1 MKTFIK
7 TLIILIVFAGSMVAL
22 MVIKG
27 NAMSGKRIHKM
38 VFIETKADWL
48 KCQLKDATIIDST
61 NSVSFNLHLENPQ
74 LVTFSIDV
82 GFPFSRLILSWN
94 CDKPESLAALN
105 FEVEVSPDNKNWT
118 KFEYLMFGA
127 LDSANWKNL
136 EFPPTEIE
144 GVGKVDTDN
153 LNLLKPMRYARV
165 IVQAIGSMS
174 SPAIMLRRLSLS
186 FSADNSSWE
195 DYAKFQNHIKTMTI
209 GKIKLSVPYFTQWN
223 LPSNLSGNCCSPT
236 SVSMVL
242 NYHGKTIDPETC
254 AHRGYDSEHQMYG
267 NWPFNVEG
275 AYLGG
280 LGKTWVEVHSGFD
293 EIYDEVAS
301 GKPVIISIAY
311 GYNKLPN
318 SPVHEET
325 EGHLIVVVGF
335 DGPNIV
341 ICNDPA
347 GHGVEDGI
355 VSYPRK
361 ELESVWVS
369 HGGVAYHLW
378 PE

>member
-1 MKTFIK
+1 M
-7 TLIILIVFAGSMVAL
+7 VFAGSMVAL

-27 NAMSGKRIHKM
+27 NAMSGKRIHRM
-38 VFIETKADWL
+38 VFIETKADWHR
-48 KCQLKDATIIDST
+48 CQIKNANIIDSI
-61 NSVSFNLHLENPQ
+61 NSVSFDLGHARANGNTPLLITYP
-74 LVTFSIDV
+74 IDA
-82 GFPFSRLILSWN
+82 GFPFTRLILSWN
-94 CDKPESLAALN
+94 CARPESLSALN
-105 FEVEVSPDNKNWT
+105 FEVEVSPDSEKWT
-118 KFEYLMFGA
+118 KFEYLMFVA
-127 LDSANWKNL
+127 IDSAIGRSL
-136 EFPPTEIE
+136 DIPPTEIKNI
-144 GVGKVDTDN
+144 GKVDIDN
-153 LNLLKPMRYARV
+153 LILKKPMRYARV
-165 IVQAIGSMS
+165 IVQAYGPSDSKEI
-174 SPAIMLRRLSLS
+174 ILCRLSLS
-186 FSADNSSWE
+186 FSADNSSSE
-195 DYAKFQNHIKTMTI
+195 DYLKIQGQKREAAF
-209 GKIKLSVPYFTQWN
+209 GKIKLAVPYFSQWT
-223 LPSNLSGNCCSPT
+223 LPPSLAGNCCSPT

-254 AHRGYDSEHQMYG
+254 ARRGYDSEHQMYG

-361 ELESVWVS
+361 ELESIWVS

>member
-1 MKTFIK
+1 
-7 TLIILIVFAGSMVAL
+7 

-38 VFIETKADWL
+38 VFIETKEDWENCEIWGKTTADYLDSLGSIGL
-48 KCQLKDATIIDST
+48 KFGTNDANSRVTIRTHTIDA
-61 NSVSFNLHLENPQ
+61 
-74 LVTFSIDV
+74 
-82 GFPFSRLILSWN
+82 GFPFRRLILSWN
-94 CDKPESLAALN
+94 CSKPDT
-105 FEVEVSPDNKNWT
+105 FTTIYYKIRVSPDNEVW
-118 KFEYLMFGA
+118 YRFGYSIVGVIDPER
-127 LDSANWKNL
+127 LSELYPYPYN
-136 EFPPTEIE
+136 TEIT
-144 GVGKVDTDN
+144 GIGKIDIDN
-153 LNLLKPMRYARV
+153 LSLSKPMRYA
-165 IVQAIGSMS
+165 IIEIEAFTS
-174 SPAIMLRRLSLS
+174 SDESEIMLRRLSLS
-186 FSADNSSWE
+186 FSADNSSSE
-195 DYAKFQNHIKTMTI
+195 DYAKFQNQERVRAIE
-209 GKIKLSVPYFTQWN
+209 KIKLAVPYFSQRN
-223 LPSNLSGNCCSPT
+223 LPSSLAGNCCSPT

-242 NYHGKTIDPETC
+242 NYYGKTIDPETC
-254 AHRGYDSEHQMYG
+254 AHAVYDSAHQIFG

-275 AYLGG
+275 AYLLGM
-280 LGKTWVEVHSGFD
+280 GKTWVEVHSGFD

-355 VSYPRK
+355 VRYPRK
-361 ELESVWVS
+361 ELESIWVS